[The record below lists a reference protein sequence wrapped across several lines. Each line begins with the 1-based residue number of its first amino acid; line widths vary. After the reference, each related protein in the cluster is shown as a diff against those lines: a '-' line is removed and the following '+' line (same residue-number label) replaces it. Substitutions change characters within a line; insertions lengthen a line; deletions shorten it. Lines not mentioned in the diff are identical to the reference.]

1 MTDRIPKR
9 RFRSRDWFADPAR
22 ADMTALYLERFMNYG
37 LTPAELRDGRPI
49 VGIAQSGSDLAP
61 CNRIYLDRSEEHTS
75 ELHSLMRTSY
85 AVFCLKQ
92 KQRNRTISHTADI
105 SSQKH

>member
-61 CNRIYLDRSEEHTS
+61 CQRIHTDLARRVRSGIRDAGVVPPEFPVTTNID
-75 ELHSLMRTSY
+75 HSRTPP
-85 AVFCLKQ
+85 AAPARHLPP
-92 KQRNRTISHTADI
+92 
-105 SSQKH
+105 